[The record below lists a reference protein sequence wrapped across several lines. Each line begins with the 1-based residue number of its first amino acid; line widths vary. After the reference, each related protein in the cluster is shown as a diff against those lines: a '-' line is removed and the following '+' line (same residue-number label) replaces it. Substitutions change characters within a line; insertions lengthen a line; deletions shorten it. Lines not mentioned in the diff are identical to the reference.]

1 MEKENERSP
10 QDNLDI
16 RVKLLYAISSFGSY
30 TVFVVFLT
38 SVIIYYRE
46 ILLLPSIFILYAFSI
61 YAILNAL
68 NGVFFGWISDRT
80 KTKKGRRIPYLKYL
94 APFLALSF
102 VMVWVSPSKE
112 EIGVFGVFLWMLI
125 SMILFDIFYNTTNLA
140 YMSLGQELSM
150 DNQERANIQ
159 AINMYFG
166 IISTLIS
173 LIIPIYILENLSRN
187 DFIYFT
193 IILAL
198 LQLITML
205 ITAFTIKERLE
216 FSQVQEALGFKQSFK
231 QTIKNKSFLIVGF
244 TNFWIIFLQALLFGN
259 MFFFIFY
266 VYAQYNSSTIL
277 ILIAI
282 FILSGL
288 FVGTYYTLKINAK
301 KGLKPALTWALII
314 TGVGLILIGIIPGI
328 FALCGFFLFGFGL
341 FGIVGLINTAYG
353 AVADEDEVKNGTRRE
368 AAIFGIDALI
378 TKPAQSIAGIFIA
391 FILILF
397 RYQEPIGGVQ
407 QSQSNLT
414 LLGFKLAMG
423 LIPGIIMLICAL
435 VFRMYPLHGDYLE
448 KIQSKMYQMHEE
460 KSEKYEALKM
470 ENNS

>member
-10 QDNLDI
+10 PDKLDI
-16 RVKLLYAISSFGSY
+16 KVKLLYAISSFGSY
-30 TVFVVFLT
+30 TVFAVFLT

-112 EIGVFGVFLWMLI
+112 EIGVFGVFIWMLI

-150 DNQERANIQ
+150 DNKERANIQ

-173 LIIPIYILENLSRN
+173 LIIPIYILENLRRS

-193 IILAL
+193 IILAII
-198 LQLITML
+198 QLITML

-216 FSQVQEALGFKQSFK
+216 FSQVQEALGFIESFK
-231 QTIKNKSFLIVGF
+231 QTIKNKSFLIVVF
-244 TNFWIIFLQALLFGN
+244 ANFWIIFLQALLFGN

-277 ILIAI
+277 ILIAF

-288 FVGTYYTLKINAK
+288 FIGTYYTLKTNAK
-301 KGLKPALTWALII
+301 KGLKPALSESLIL
-314 TGVGLILIGIIPGI
+314 TGVGLILIGILPGI

-368 AAIFGIDALI
+368 AAIFGIDAFI

-407 QSQSNLT
+407 QSQSDFT
-414 LLGFKLAMG
+414 LLGFRLAMG

-448 KIQSKMYQMHEE
+448 RVQSTMYQMHEE

-470 ENNS
+470 ENKS

>member
-1 MEKENERSP
+1 MEKQNKRSP
-10 QDNLDI
+10 QDKLDI
-16 RVKLLYAISSFGSY
+16 KVKLLYAISSFGSY
-30 TVFVVFLT
+30 TVFAVFLT

-61 YAILNAL
+61 YAILNTL

-80 KTKKGRRIPYLKYL
+80 KTKDGRRIPYLKFL

-102 VMVWVSPSKE
+102 VIVWMSPTKQ

-150 DNQERANIQ
+150 DNKERANIQ

-173 LIIPIYILENLSRN
+173 LIIPIYILENLDRN

-193 IILAL
+193 IILAII
-198 LQLITML
+198 QFTTML

-216 FSQVQEALGFKQSFK
+216 FSQVQVALGFIESFK
-231 QTIKNKSFLIVGF
+231 QTIKNKSFLIVVF
-244 TNFWIIFLQALLFGN
+244 ANFWIIFLQALLFGN

-277 ILIAI
+277 ILIAF
-282 FILSGL
+282 FILSGI
-288 FVGTYYTLKINAK
+288 FIGTYYTLKLNAK
-301 KGLKPALTWALII
+301 KGLKPAMSASLIF
-314 TGVGLILIGIIPGI
+314 TGIGLILIGILPDI

-341 FGIVGLINTAYG
+341 FGIVGLVNTAYG

-368 AAIFGIDALI
+368 AAIFGIDAFL

-391 FILILF
+391 FILIVF
-397 RYQEPIGGVQ
+397 RYQEPIDGVQ
-407 QSQSNLT
+407 QLQSEFT
-414 LLGFKLAMG
+414 ILGFRLAMG
-423 LIPGIIMLICAL
+423 VIPGIIMLICAL
-435 VFRMYPLHGDYLE
+435 IFRMYPLHGKYLE
-448 KIQSKMYQMHEE
+448 EIQSKMYQMHEE
-460 KSEKYEALKM
+460 KTEKYEALKR
-470 ENNS
+470 ENKL

>member
-10 QDNLDI
+10 PDKLDI
-16 RVKLLYAISSFGSY
+16 KVKLLYAISSFGSY

-80 KTKKGRRIPYLKYL
+80 KTSKGRRIPYLKFL
-94 APFLALSF
+94 APFLAISF
-102 VMVWVSPSKE
+102 IIIWVSPSKE

-150 DNQERANIQ
+150 DNEERANIQ

-166 IISTLIS
+166 IIGTLIS

-193 IILAL
+193 IILAII
-198 LQLITML
+198 QVITML

-216 FSQVQEALGFKQSFK
+216 FSQVQEALGFIESFK
-231 QTIKNKSFLIVGF
+231 QTVRNKSFLIVVF
-244 TNFWIIFLQALLFGN
+244 ANFWIIFLQALLFGN

-266 VYAQYNSSTIL
+266 VYSQYDSSTIL

-288 FVGTYYTLKINAK
+288 FSGTYYTLKINAK
-301 KGLKPALTWALII
+301 KGLKPALSESLIL
-314 TGVGLILIGIIPGI
+314 TGVGLILIGILPGI

-407 QSQSNLT
+407 QSQSDFT
-414 LLGFKLAMG
+414 LLGFRLAMG
-423 LIPGIIMLICAL
+423 LIPGIIILICAL

-448 KIQSKMYQMHEE
+448 RIQSKMYQMHKE

-470 ENNS
+470 ENKS

>member
-301 KGLKPALTWALII
+301 KGLKPALTWSLII

-353 AVADEDEVKNGTRRE
+353 AVADEDEVKNGIRRE

-470 ENNS
+470 ENKS